1 MRKRLTLLWT
11 LLRGDAR
18 RLVRAW
24 RHPEAPAWFRPA
36 VVLLLLYLVSPLDLV
51 PDALPLIGVVDDL
64 VLLPLAVHWMLSLL
78 PPRMRADLERDPASA
93 RRGDAPGGARR

>member
-1 MRKRLTLLWT
+1 MRKRLMLLWT

-18 RLVRAW
+18 RVVRAW

-36 VVLLLLYLVSPLDLV
+36 VLGLLLYLVSPLDLL
-51 PDALPLIGVVDDL
+51 PDALPLVGMVDDL

-78 PPRMRADLERDPASA
+78 PPGVRADLESPHATGRRGTSSGRSA
-93 RRGDAPGGARR
+93 R